1 MPRNQSSERKDRRIE
16 LRSSS
21 RKEENQVKMETEPS
35 VIPLTDRNPNINNL
49 PSENTND
56 LKNLVKN
63 KLNKKK
69 DSTREMRPL
78 PGAKAMLQGRNF

>member
-69 DSTREMRPL
+69 DSTREMRLL

>member
-35 VIPLTDRNPNINNL
+35 LIPLTDRNPNINNL

-69 DSTREMRPL
+69 DSAREMRPL